1 MTPFQKH
8 ITRRSA
14 LLGAAALPFAAASVS
29 PAFAAAEMLGASTAE
44 FNRVKLGSFEVTS
57 LLAGTR
63 TVPEPQSI
71 FGMNA
76 TPEEFAQASS
86 AAHIPTDKAQFFFT
100 PTVVNTGEKLVL
112 FDTGL
117 NAGGIT
123 GALSAA
129 GYSPD
134 QIDTVVL
141 THMHGDH
148 IGGMM
153 NDGAPTFAN
162 ADYVTGAA
170 EFNAWDMAGN
180 EGFEANVRPMAE
192 KMTMLD
198 DGGSVVSG
206 ITAMAAFGH
215 TPGHMAYMLESDGAQ
230 LVLGA
235 DFANHYVWSLAYP
248 DWEVKFD
255 RDKAMAAQTRRKL
268 LGMMAAD
275 KIPFIG
281 YHMPFPA
288 IGYVETRNEG
298 FHYVPASYQMLME

>member
-1 MTPFQKH
+1 MTE
-8 ITRRSA
+8 INLSRRG
-14 LLGAAALPFAAASVS
+14 LLGAAVALPLAGLSARPALAAADMKG
-29 PAFAAAEMLGASTAE
+29 AGFAPY
-44 FNRVKLGSFEVTS
+44 NRFKLGDFEVTT

-63 TVPEPQSI
+63 TVPEPQTI
-71 FGMNA
+71 FGLNA
-76 TPEEFAQASS
+76 TPEEFTAASE
-86 AAHIPTDKAQFFFT
+86 AAMIPTDKAQFFFT

-180 EGFEANVRPMAE
+180 EG
-192 KMTMLD
+192 
-198 DGGSVVSG
+198 
-206 ITAMAAFGH
+206 
-215 TPGHMAYMLESDGAQ
+215 SDGE
-230 LVLGA
+230 GECH
-235 DFANHYVWSLAYP
+235 FFHSVW
-248 DWEVKFD
+248 
-255 RDKAMAAQTRRKL
+255 
-268 LGMMAAD
+268 
-275 KIPFIG
+275 
-281 YHMPFPA
+281 
-288 IGYVETRNEG
+288 N
-298 FHYVPASYQMLME
+298 